1 MSPKIE
7 LMHTAEPGKL
17 RLDTLPIF
25 FKTANMGHSPCQNVD
40 TFVQQGLVTIEENQK
55 FSRNFDH
62 NSTKTILWPE
72 FGGVRHVC

>member
-7 LMHTAEPGKL
+7 LMHPAEPGKL

-25 FKTANMGHSPCQNVD
+25 FKTANMD
-40 TFVQQGLVTIEENQK
+40 TFVQQGLVTNEENQK
-55 FSRNFDH
+55 FSTNFDY